1 MQRSFNLKVTTGDGV
16 ASEGLHRRGVVV
28 GGMVAGLVVVGLATY
43 SFSSGAKVAPS
54 VDTLL
59 SASECETQPISIVLG
74 QDAEATMTVSRRT
87 RCHIAA
93 TGLAMSSIDEFSII
107 DPPKHGIVM
116 QRGRT
121 GVVYQSDGDYRGKDS
136 FTFAM
141 RGKSADAND
150 GAGGET
156 STVRAYVTVK

>member
-1 MQRSFNLKVTTGDGV
+1 MQRHFDMRVTTGGRFIPD
-16 ASEGLHRRGVVV
+16 SLRPRGVVI
-28 GGMVAGLVVVGLATY
+28 GGVAAGLVLVGLATY
-43 SFSSGAKVAPS
+43 AIGTGKATPS
-54 VDTLL
+54 VDALL

-93 TGLAMSSIDEFSII
+93 TGLAMASIEEFSII

-121 GVVYQSDGDYRGKDS
+121 GVVYQSDGDFRGKDS

-141 RGKSADAND
+141 RGKSIDTD
-150 GAGGET
+150 ETSSGET

>member
-1 MQRSFNLKVTTGDGV
+1 MQRSFDMRVTTGGRLIPD
-16 ASEGLHRRGVVV
+16 SLRPRGVVV
-28 GGMVAGLVVVGLATY
+28 GGVAAGLVLVGLAAY
-43 SFSSGAKVAPS
+43 ALGAAKVAPS

-93 TGLAMSSIDEFSII
+93 TGLAMSSIEEFSIVE
-107 DPPKHGIVM
+107 PPKHGLVM

-141 RGKSADAND
+141 RGKSIDSD
-150 GAGGET
+150 ETSSGET